1 MVRIAVG
8 ALVEDGGA
16 VVVGVGVHSVRLAPA
31 QSETQSSQLTMT
43 RITYYFSYVF
53 YLQSSPDPGELP
65 VVVDVVPFPPVVG
78 VPVLPV
84 PPDVVIDVVVVE
96 LNPGVVVDVVGLGI
110 GWMSVLL

>member
-84 PPDVVIDVVVVE
+84 PPDVVDVVVVVE
-96 LNPGVVVDVVGLGI
+96 LNIGVGVVDVGLGT